1 MSYRYSAAI
10 RKELTNST
18 ICVRYNQRFG

>member
-18 ICVRYNQRFG
+18 ICARYNQRFG